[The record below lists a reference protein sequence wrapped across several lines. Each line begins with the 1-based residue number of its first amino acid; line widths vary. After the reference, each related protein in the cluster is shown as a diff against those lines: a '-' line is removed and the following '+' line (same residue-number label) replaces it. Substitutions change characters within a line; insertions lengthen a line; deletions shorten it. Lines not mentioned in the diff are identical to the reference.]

1 MAYYIMTVG
10 IKTEYIGKAAE
21 RLRRKT
27 KGPVKWQPAAFL
39 FKSICRW
46 AILFFYLHANLSRQ
60 TGKEKYDAPKH
71 WHSFTE

>member
-1 MAYYIMTVG
+1 MAYYIITVG

-39 FKSICRW
+39 RVYAGELYSF
-46 AILFFYLHANLSRQ
+46 LFAR
-60 TGKEKYDAPKH
+60 
-71 WHSFTE
+71 

>member
-10 IKTEYIGKAAE
+10 IIPITNKTEYIGKAAE

-39 FKSICRW
+39 FKSICR
-46 AILFFYLHANLSRQ
+46 
-60 TGKEKYDAPKH
+60 
-71 WHSFTE
+71 